1 MKIVKHR
8 VNGFFRFKM
17 DETEEMLKDGDV
29 VNYEEQRYRVTG
41 TFYTAKSGKSGLC
54 VLELIL

>member
-1 MKIVKHR
+1 MKFVKHR
-8 VNGFFRFKM
+8 VPGFFKFKM
-17 DETEEMLKDGDV
+17 DQNEEMLKDGDV
-29 VNYEEQRYRVTG
+29 VELDGLRYRVTG